1 MKTKNKKE
9 LFAKT
14 IDELRKILSE
24 KRQEL
29 FLLRQDLSQNKLKNQ
44 RSIFWKRN
52 EIALILTA
60 IREKDLSIEKEELIK
75 NAKNVWR

>member
-14 IDELRKILSE
+14 VNELKKALVE
-24 KRQEL
+24 KRNEL
-29 FLLRQDLSQNKLKNQ
+29 FLARQDLSQNKLKNP
-44 RSIFWKRN
+44 RSIFWKRK

-60 IREKDLSIEKEELIK
+60 IREKDLFEKKEELIGK
-75 NAKNVWR
+75 